1 MWPRYLHSSQEC
13 LGISQRLVVRWTPP
27 NSGKFPE
34 FGPAASVCQC
44 RSLKPARHEVFGHR
58 KEPFPKA
65 VSIARLCVAGLWQVQ
80 TGCSGGFPSTSFFWP
95 IHMEMALFCSQKHH
109 AEQASRT
116 GTGRHWQLAQIL
128 GMSLVVSSAPPN
140 AGKFPTIL
148 GTNGGPCGTGA
159 TRQFYDRVNFFPC
172 LMLPRHELL

>member
-1 MWPRYLHSSQEC
+1 M
-13 LGISQRLVVRWTPP
+13 VVCRTPP
-27 NSGKFPE
+27 NFGKFPG

-44 RSLKPARHEVFGHR
+44 RSLKPARHDVFDYR
-58 KEPFPKA
+58 KEPFPCGWAKKNWCSESLP
-65 VSIARLCVAGLWQVQ
+65 SIPFEPAKGRPHTAARWRQPL
-80 TGCSGGFPSTSFFWP
+80 
-95 IHMEMALFCSQKHH
+95 EMALFCGQKPH
-109 AEQASRT
+109 AERASRT

-128 GMSLVVSSAPPN
+128 GISQSLVVSSAPPN

-172 LMLPRHELL
+172 LMLPRPRATQPIDK